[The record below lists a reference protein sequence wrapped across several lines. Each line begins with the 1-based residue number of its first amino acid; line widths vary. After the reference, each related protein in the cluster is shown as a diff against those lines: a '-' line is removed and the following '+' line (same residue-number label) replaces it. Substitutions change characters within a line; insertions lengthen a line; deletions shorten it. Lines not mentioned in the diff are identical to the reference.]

1 MLELDV
7 ALRGFLEAE
16 YAALDPAGRE
26 AFVALLRAED
36 QTLFEW
42 LMGRSAPADPA
53 MRVLVDRLRRFRR
66 PPDPAA
72 PRPR

>member
-7 ALRGFLEAE
+7 ALRGFLDAE
-16 YAALDPAGRE
+16 YATLDPAARE
-26 AFVALLRAED
+26 AFVALLDAED

-53 MRVLVDRLRRFRR
+53 MRGLVERLRRFRR
-66 PPDPAA
+66 RSDPPA
-72 PRPR
+72 PRTR